1 MGEVIQK
8 VVESNGN
15 FPRWHFDFF
24 SALKNHLEKYKEE
37 SKEQHI
43 SLEKTIIFQKVS
55 RAQTQHFVAIRSTGS
70 RSWPKKT
77 LHKSAQQRINVN
89 GGFIV
94 FLIGIPF
101 YKSIIDLVETCI
113 NLWE

>member
-1 MGEVIQK
+1 MGTFQDDTLI
-8 VVESNGN
+8 
-15 FPRWHFDFF
+15 FF

-70 RSWPKKT
+70 RSWPKKNSPQIRPT
-77 LHKSAQQRINVN
+77 E
-89 GGFIV
+89 
-94 FLIGIPF
+94 
-101 YKSIIDLVETCI
+101 D
-113 NLWE
+113 

>member
-1 MGEVIQK
+1 MTL
-8 VVESNGN
+8 
-15 FPRWHFDFF
+15 WFF

-43 SLEKTIIFQKVS
+43 SLEKNH
-55 RAQTQHFVAIRSTGS
+55 HFPKSFPRTNATFCGHKKYWQSILA
-70 RSWPKKT
+70 KKT

-101 YKSIIDLVETCI
+101 YKSIIDLVETS
-113 NLWE
+113 NDLWK